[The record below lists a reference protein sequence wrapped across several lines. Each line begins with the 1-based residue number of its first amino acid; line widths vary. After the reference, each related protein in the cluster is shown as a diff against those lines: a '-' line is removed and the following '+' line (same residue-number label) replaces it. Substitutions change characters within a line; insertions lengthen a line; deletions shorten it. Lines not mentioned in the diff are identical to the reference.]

1 MVNRKKVNVKM
12 SDNKKIMDA
21 TELIVSTKVVADILD
36 VTPRRVGQL
45 CEEGILSKVKNGSF
59 QLVPTIRNFI
69 RYLKTKNDVASAT
82 GDVEEEFNKEHMLLE
97 KAKREKAELEV
108 SLMKGTMHT
117 SEDVEREMTKML
129 SAFRARILAMP
140 SKLAPRVAI
149 TEDVTKIEEYIR
161 EEAYNALNELSDYDP
176 SVFQHE
182 SYVDVEVN
190 QDG

>member
-12 SDNKKIMDA
+12 ADNKKIMDA

>member
-59 QLVPTIRNFI
+59 KLVPTIRNFI